1 MRPGMGGTGG
11 SRLVSVAAP
20 RGHPQNGGS
29 AHGLASPHPRPRA
42 AGTQHGAPA
51 APTPSGPP
59 GCPHSLP
66 GTLETLQVT
75 ASCPTLAHR
84 ESWTPACPA
93 SRQALTSQRLGW
105 NWGPRQLCA
114 H

>member
-1 MRPGMGGTGG
+1 MGGTGG

-29 AHGLASPHPRPRA
+29 AGSLANPHPRPRA
-42 AGTQHGAPA
+42 VGTRYEAPA
-51 APTPSGPP
+51 APIPSGAP
-59 GCPHSLP
+59 GRPHSLP
-66 GTLETLQVT
+66 GNLETLQVT
-75 ASCPTLAHR
+75 TSLAHR

-93 SRQALTSQRLGW
+93 SRQALTSQRLGLTGW
-105 NWGPRQLCA
+105 NRGPRQLCA